1 MVERVDKIAVEDLSI
16 PRVEAGTDCGK
27 VV

>member
-1 MVERVDKIAVEDLSI
+1 MVERVDEIAVEDLSI
-16 PRVEAGTDCGK
+16 PRVEAGTGCGK